1 MNKQINM
8 DLDALEPHMD
18 IEGIRSG
25 YFTDAYFLNI
35 QKILESMS
43 DSTFLSL
50 NPINGN
56 GYQVSDTQVEMQW
69 FTRRPGQTLVCGL
82 NLALACLKNCSGY
95 WEGGKFIDTADS
107 LEVWAVPEGSFVD
120 YQGDPSAVMPVLRV
134 RGRYRDFGGNETVT
148 LGYLARASRV
158 ATNVY
163 ELLIATHGK
172 PLLFFPARYDLPET
186 QTIDGYAYGTA
197 VKTYNEKFGKN
208 LPSFVSTDAQGALLG
223 VKGGGTIPHAAIA
236 CFLGDTVKT
245 TMAFAKFI
253 DPAIPRVALVD
264 FDNDCVNT
272 SKNVAQSLFREYI
285 ACVRRGN
292 DEEAKRF
299 KLFGVRLDTSSALI
313 DKSLVPMGEKR
324 EDYGVNPRLVHAV
337 RNGLDDAWREWGL
350 AQDDIPLAKTY
361 LREVKIIVSGGFNKD
376 KIRWFE
382 ETNTPVDM
390 YAVGSATFDNHG
402 PTVTDYTADVVQVKI
417 GDEWTPMAKVGR
429 KPNENPELVRVW

>member
-56 GYQVSDTQVEMQW
+56 GYQVSDAQVEMQW

>member
-1 MNKQINM
+1 MNNQMNM
-8 DLDALEPHMD
+8 DFYAPTLHMD
-18 IEGIRSG
+18 IEAIRSG

-35 QKILESMS
+35 QTILESMS
-43 DSTFLSL
+43 DSSFPSL
-50 NPINGN
+50 DPMTDS

-82 NLALACLKNCSGY
+82 NFALACLKNCTGY
-95 WEGGKFIDTADS
+95 WENGQFIDTADA

-120 YQGDPSAVMPVLRV
+120 YQGDPSAVVPVLKV
-134 RGRYRDFGGNETVT
+134 RGKYRDFGINETVT

-163 ELLIATHGK
+163 ELLVATQGK

-197 VKTYNEKFGKN
+197 VKTYNEKFGKD
-208 LPSFVSTDAQGALLG
+208 LQLVVSTDAQGALLG
-223 VKGGGTIPHAAIA
+223 IIGGGTIPHAAIA

-245 TMAFAKFI
+245 TLAFAKFI

-264 FDNDCVNT
+264 FDNDCVNA
-272 SKNVAQSLFREYI
+272 SKNVAHSLFHEYI

-292 DEEAKRF
+292 DEEAKRY
-299 KLFGVRLDTSSALI
+299 KLFGVRLDTSLALI
-313 DKSLVPMGEKR
+313 DKSLVPTGEKR
-324 EDYGVNPRLVHAV
+324 EDYGVNPRLVQAV
-337 RNGLDDAWREWGL
+337 RKGLDDAWMEWDL
-350 AQDDIPLAKTY
+350 KQDDIPLAKTY

-382 ETNTPVDM
+382 ETNIPVDI

-417 GDEWTPMAKVGR
+417 GDEWSPMAKVGR
-429 KPNENPELVRVW
+429 KQNENPELVRVW

>member
-1 MNKQINM
+1 MHKQMKM
-8 DLDALEPHMD
+8 DIDAPKPHMN
-18 IEGIRSG
+18 IEAIRSG

-35 QKILESMS
+35 QKILESMR
-43 DSTFLSL
+43 DSQFPSL
-50 NPINGN
+50 NPMSAT
-56 GYQVSDTQVEMQW
+56 GYQVSDTEVEMQW
-69 FTRRPGQTLVCGL
+69 FTRRSGQTLVCGL
-82 NLALACLKNCSGY
+82 NFALACIKHCTGY
-95 WEGGKFIDTADS
+95 WEGDQFIDTAGA

-120 YQGDPSAVMPVLRV
+120 YQGDPSSVVPVLKV
-134 RGRYRDFGGNETVT
+134 RGKYRDFGGNETVT

-163 ELLIATHGK
+163 ELLVATQGK

-186 QTIDGYAYGTA
+186 QAIDGYAYGTA
-197 VKTYNEKFGKN
+197 VKTYNEKFNKN
-208 LPSFVSTDAQGALLG
+208 LQLFVSTDAQGALLG

-236 CFLGDTVKT
+236 CFLGDTEKT
-245 TMAFAKFI
+245 TLAFAKFI

-264 FDNDCVNT
+264 FDNDCVAA
-272 SKNVAQSLFREYI
+272 SKNVAQSLFTEYI
-285 ACVRRGN
+285 ACIRDDNG
-292 DEEAKRF
+292 DEAKRF

-313 DKSLVPMGEKR
+313 DKSLVPTGVKR

-337 RNGLDDAWREWGL
+337 RKGLDDAWMEWSL
-350 AQDDIPLAKTY
+350 KQDDIPMAKSY

-382 ETNTPVDM
+382 ETDTPVDM

-417 GDEWTPMAKVGR
+417 GGEWTPMAKVGR
-429 KPNENPELVRVW
+429 QPNENPELVRIW

>member
-1 MNKQINM
+1 MIN
-8 DLDALEPHMD
+8 DFQKLKTYMD
-18 IEGIRSG
+18 IEAIRSG
-25 YFTDAYFLNI
+25 YFTDAYFINV
-35 QKILESMS
+35 QKILESMG
-43 DSTFLSL
+43 DSPLPSL
-50 NPINGN
+50 NPINGSGN
-56 GYQVSDTQVEMQW
+56 QVSDTEVEMQW
-69 FTRRPGQTLVCGL
+69 FTRRSGQTLVCGL
-82 NLALACLKNCSGY
+82 HFALTCLKNCTGY
-95 WEGGKFIDTADS
+95 WEDDQFIDTADS

-120 YQGDPSAVMPVLRV
+120 YQGDPSSVVPVLKV
-134 RGRYRDFGGNETVT
+134 RGKYRDFGGNETVT

-163 ELLIATHGK
+163 ELLVATQGK

-197 VKTYNEKFGKN
+197 VKTYNEQYGKK
-208 LPSFVSTDAQGALLG
+208 LQLFVSTDAQGALLG
-223 VKGGGTIPHAAIA
+223 VSGAGTIPHAGIA

-245 TMAFAKFI
+245 TMAFANFI

-264 FDNDCVNT
+264 FDNDCVNA

-285 ACVRRGN
+285 ACVRHGK
-292 DEEAKRF
+292 DKEARRY

-313 DKSLVPMGEKR
+313 DKSLVPTGEKR

-337 RNGLDDAWREWGL
+337 RKGLDNAWQEWGL
-350 AQDDIPLAKTY
+350 RDDEIPIAQSY
-361 LREVKIIVSGGFNKD
+361 LREVKIIVSGGFNKE
-376 KIRWFE
+376 KIQWFE

-402 PTVTDYTADVVQVKI
+402 PTVTDFTADVVQVKI
-417 GDEWTPMAKVGR
+417 GGEWTHLAKVGR